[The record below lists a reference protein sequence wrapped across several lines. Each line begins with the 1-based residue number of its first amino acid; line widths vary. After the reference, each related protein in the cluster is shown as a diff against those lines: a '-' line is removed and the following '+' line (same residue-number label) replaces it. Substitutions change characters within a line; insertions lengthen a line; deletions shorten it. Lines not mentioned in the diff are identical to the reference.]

1 MPIVNG
7 LATQYG
13 DRVDFEVVSTKAEGA
28 AARIAHYGFDI
39 HGMVVTDQQ
48 DQVLWKE
55 EGHMMKAPGVQQQ
68 LDALLAR

>member
-13 DRVDFEVVSTKAEGA
+13 DRVDFEVVSTTAPGA
-28 AARIAHYGFDI
+28 AARIERYGFDI
-39 HGMVVTDQQ
+39 HGMVVTDHG
-48 DQVLWKE
+48 DQILWKE
-55 EGHMMKAPGVQQQ
+55 EGHLMKAPGVQQQ